1 MAGDITKQIWLFDDH
16 CGIRAYR
23 KRDIVPP
30 HFDNPKNDNERL
42 LNMQYEYCT
51 NGRGNRHLQALYMQL
66 RPVAYRLV
74 CKECR
79 RNSHL
84 RYMSG
89 FDKWDAADDSVSL
102 MIEQYKKNGLVVM
115 KSITAYLYLQVRKT
129 LYGGNLATKFER
141 WCVDKN
147 IDCMHTSVEKLEE
160 CKKQFEM
167 ELKEQTK

>member
-42 LNMQYEYCT
+42 LNIQHEYCT
-51 NGRGNRHLQALYMQL
+51 NGRDNRHLQALYMQL
-66 RPVAYRLV
+66 RPIAYRLV
-74 CKECR
+74 CKECK
-79 RNSHL
+79 RNSHI

-102 MIEQYKKNGLVVM
+102 MIEQYKKNGLVIT

-129 LYGGNLATKFER
+129 LYGGNNSTKFEQFCR
-141 WCVDKN
+141 DSY
-147 IDCMHTSVEKLEE
+147 IDPVTAPAEVLEE
-160 CKKQFEM
+160 MKAKYEKEKKR
-167 ELKEQTK
+167 